1 MSNLLLSNVSES
13 IIELGNVIDQYM
25 EEQKDSTTPPDFD
38 DEEALLKY
46 LSEKSG
52 LTFCIDD
59 MKKQQYESDIEA
71 RIYQLTSYFQTIK
84 NYEIVFA
91 GIRNYYFN
99 LKMAEMGEQLP
110 DVPENVEE
118 PEVQSPE
125 VFKQTHMPAT
135 DTSNPDA
142 YGPT

>member
-13 IIELGNVIDQYM
+13 IIDLGNVIDQYM
-25 EEQKDSTTPPDFD
+25 EEQKDSVAQPDFD

-46 LSEKSG
+46 LSERSG

-59 MKKQQYESDIEA
+59 MKKQQYESDIES

-84 NYEIVFA
+84 NYEVIFA

-99 LKMAEMGEQLP
+99 LKMSELDIPQTE
-110 DVPENVEE
+110 ESVEE
-118 PEVQSPE
+118 EPTVGDAA
-125 VFKQTHMPAT
+125 VYKQTHMPSPDNT
-135 DTSNPDA
+135 NPDA
-142 YGPT
+142 YGPA